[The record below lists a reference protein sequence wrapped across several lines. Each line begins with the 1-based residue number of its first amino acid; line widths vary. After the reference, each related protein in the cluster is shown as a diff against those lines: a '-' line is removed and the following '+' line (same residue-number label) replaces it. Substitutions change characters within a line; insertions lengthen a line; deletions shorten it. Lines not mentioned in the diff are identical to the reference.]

1 MLARDWFSPA
11 LEIVSRRA
19 TRAVK
24 SYARDQL
31 KQGRRFAITW
41 AAGAGLFVVAAL
53 FVVGLVI
60 VGLIALFS
68 FLRLHLG
75 LFQSYGIIAALI
87 FSIVLSLS
95 AVAMWLL
102 RRPASRF
109 PSLASRLRVATHAPL
124 PAGDVPNSPVA
135 TISVPN
141 RSALLFAAAAVVLT
155 VAVIVRR

>member
-1 MLARDWFSPA
+1 MLARDWLGPG
-11 LEIVSRRA
+11 LEIVSQRA

-31 KQGRRFAITW
+31 KQGQRFAITW
-41 AAGAGLFVVAAL
+41 AAGAGLFVIAAV
-53 FVVGLVI
+53 FSVGLVI

-87 FSIVLSLS
+87 FSLVLSLS
-95 AVAMWLL
+95 AAAMWLL

-109 PSLASRLRVATHAPL
+109 PSLTSRLRVATHAPP
-124 PAGDVPNSPVA
+124 PAGDVPNAPASM
-135 TISVPN
+135 ISVPN

-155 VAVIVRR
+155 AAVVVRR